1 MTQMDAFD
9 RKILA
14 ALQSDGRLTNAEL
27 AEAVGL
33 SPSQCS
39 RRRSQLETSG
49 IIEGY
54 TARINPAKVGIGL
67 TSIISVTL
75 ASHDEQNAA
84 RLRALLSDLPNVQDA
99 YALTGE
105 MDYSIKVVCADLEA
119 LSTFINK
126 TLLPH
131 EAVQNVRTAI
141 VLDTLKS
148 SSSLPLSQLAP

>member
-1 MTQMDAFD
+1 MDRFD

-14 ALQSDGRLTNAEL
+14 ALQDDGRLTNAEL
-27 AEAVGL
+27 AEVVGL

-39 RRRSQLETSG
+39 RRRTHLEQTG
-49 IIEGY
+49 VIEGY
-54 TARINPAKVGIGL
+54 TARVSPAKVGIGL

-75 ASHDEQNAA
+75 ASHDEKNAE
-84 RLRALLSDLPNVQDA
+84 RLRALLSSLPEVQDA

-105 MDYSIKVVCADLEA
+105 MDYSIKVVCEDLEA
-119 LSTFINK
+119 LSAFINK
-126 TLLPH
+126 RLLPH

-148 SSSLPLSQLAP
+148 TSALPLSQLE